1 MNGEVRLLDDWPG
14 ARCNAGFCAI
24 TLRRG
29 GRAWQVL
36 MSRSTEMVEERE
48 LAAACERADVVV
60 SSRYLPYSCQPRWLK
75 ADRGSLE
82 RSGGLTIDLAD
93 QRIESVAAGEGEHG
107 WWNPTIRPPRRKPGP
122 EASGSGDADAAQ
134 ATASPKPAQ

>member
-1 MNGEVRLLDDWPG
+1 M
-14 ARCNAGFCAI
+14 
-24 TLRRG
+24 
-29 GRAWQVL
+29 
-36 MSRSTEMVEERE
+36 
-48 LAAACERADVVV
+48 VV

-82 RSGGLTIDLAD
+82 RSGGLTIDLAN

-122 EASGSGDADAAQ
+122 EASGSDDADAAQ
-134 ATASPKPAQ
+134 ATASPKPDQ